1 MRISDWSSDVCSSDL
16 GPRRFG
22 EEHRRADDGA
32 AEREAAAKITTFA
45 HAGDTYDAAAGLQA
59 GANISRFARAA
70 QGHRGRNKRGRARA
84 RPIASRASAATSVG
98 PRVGKEGV
106 RSWKDWW
113 WPRI

>member
-32 AEREAAAKITTFA
+32 AEREAAEKITTFD

-59 GANISRFARAA
+59 GVNISRFARAA
-70 QGHRGRNKRGRARA
+70 HGNSGRNRRGQTRA
-84 RPIASRASAATSVG
+84 RPGQEESG
-98 PRVGKEGV
+98 GGQEGV
-106 RSWKDWW
+106 MRCRSRWSTKT
-113 WPRI
+113 